1 MAKAKTS
8 NIKSKKAKVALFR
21 ISLTSKNYIIIG
33 LGILLII
40 IGYILMGISSVDGF
54 VPTVLSPILLVAG
67 YCVAIPFGILY
78 KDKSVVIEDIDSKLD
93 KNEKIDNNTK
103 AVASNIKTA

>member
-33 LGILLII
+33 LGIILII

-78 KDKSVVIEDIDSKLD
+78 KDKSVVIEDIDAKLD
-93 KNEKIDNNTK
+93 KNEKIDSNTK
-103 AVASNIKTA
+103 AVPSNIKTV

>member
-8 NIKSKKAKVALFR
+8 NIKSKKAKVTLFR

-33 LGILLII
+33 LGIISDYKSVII
-40 IGYILMGISSVDGF
+40 FDGNKSVDGF

-78 KDKSVVIEDIDSKLD
+78 KR
-93 KNEKIDNNTK
+93 
-103 AVASNIKTA
+103 

>member
-8 NIKSKKAKVALFR
+8 NIKSKKAKVTLFR

-33 LGILLII
+33 LGIILII

-78 KDKSVVIEDIDSKLD
+78 KDKSVETEEIDTKTEKND
-93 KNEKIDNNTK
+93 KTETNTK
-103 AVASNIKTA
+103 ATVSNIKTT